1 VIDHLTI
8 EKILNAANIVEV
20 VSEFVQL
27 RKRGV
32 NYVGLCP
39 FHDDRTPS
47 FYVSQAKGVC
57 KCFSCGEGG
66 NVVHFIMK
74 HEQLT
79 YVEALKW
86 LAKKYGIEIQERELS
101 EEEKAAQSY
110 RESLFIVNQW
120 AKDYFKSTLKNHP
133 DGQAIGQA
141 YFRSRGIREDIIE
154 KFELGYCTT
163 GRDSLAKEAERK
175 GFKKQLLIDTGLCYD
190 TEGQGLRDR
199 FWGRVIFPIHTLSGK
214 VVAFGGR
221 VLSTNKKVAKYVNSP
236 ESEIY
241 HKSNQLYG
249 IFQAKQAISK
259 LDRSY
264 LVEGYTDVISM
275 HQAGIHNVV
284 ASSGTALTNGQ
295 IRMIHRFSQNITV
308 LYDGDMAGIKASLRG
323 IDMLLEQGMHI
334 KVLLLPDGE
343 DPDSFAKKHTVD
355 EFQQY
360 IKQHEVDF
368 INFKTTIL
376 LKDAG
381 NDPIKRAHLITDI
394 VQSISVIPE
403 DIERNVYI
411 QTCAE
416 SLNVSEQVLVHEVAK
431 RRRSGQNQQNY
442 KQNSKTSEYSEA
454 DSAKHDPIAW
464 AAQQSIK
471 NEASQ
476 KNLNTDNVSL
486 ASSTDSPESSVSVSP
501 TQYKEEI
508 TVTPARYELEK
519 EVTKIIIRY
528 GEKVFETEYE
538 DEVIGKDGQMT
549 VESHVEKRSVVSFI
563 KSELDMDEISLQIPL
578 FRDIL
583 EEAYRCNQKDSN
595 WKSSRYFMAH
605 EDANISKLASEM
617 LTTKYEL
624 SSIYRQTD
632 SDSIEDEQKRTNRL
646 LDDIMNTLIR
656 IKNEVLTQEIKGIFN
671 QLSKPE
677 IAKDPVRL
685 KELLE
690 DYNELKKLQQDI
702 CKQAGDRTI
711 SPVM

>member
-1 VIDHLTI
+1 MIDHLTI

-32 NYVGLCP
+32 NFVGLCP

-47 FYVSQAKGVC
+47 FYVSPAKGVC

-120 AKDYFKSTLKNHP
+120 AKEYFKSTLNNHP
-133 DGQAIGQA
+133 DGQAIGKA
-141 YFRSRGIREDIIE
+141 YFRSRGVREDIIE

-163 GRDSLAKEAERK
+163 GRNAMAQEAERK
-175 GFKKQLLIDTGLCYD
+175 GFKRQLLIDSGLCYD
-190 TEGQGLRDR
+190 REGQGLQDR
-199 FWGRVIFPIHTLSGK
+199 FWGRVIFPVHTLSGK

-221 VLSTNKKVAKYVNSP
+221 VLSTTNKKVAKYVNSP

-249 IFQAKQAISK
+249 IYQAKRSISK

-264 LVEGYTDVISM
+264 LVEGYTDVLSM
-275 HQAGIHNVV
+275 HQAGIQNVV
-284 ASSGTALTNGQ
+284 ASSGTALTRGQ
-295 IRMIHRFSQNITV
+295 IRMIHRFSKNITV
-308 LYDGDMAGIKASLRG
+308 LYDGDLAGIKASLRG

-343 DPDSFAKKHTVD
+343 DPDSFAKKHTVE

-360 IKQHEVDF
+360 IKENEVDF

-381 NDPIKRAHLITDI
+381 KDPIKRAHLISDI

-411 QTCAE
+411 QNCAE
-416 SLNVSEQVLVHEVAK
+416 SLNVSEQVLVHEVTK
-431 RRRSGQNQQNY
+431 RRKSGNN
-442 KQNSKTSEYSEA
+442 KQPYNKETKTSEYSQEN
-454 DSAKHDPIAW
+454 SANHDPIAW
-464 AAQQSIK
+464 AARQSIK
-471 NEASQ
+471 EEALQQSDLKDLPHTDYSL
-476 KNLNTDNVSL
+476 KNNGPSETPKK
-486 ASSTDSPESSVSVSP
+486 A
-501 TQYKEEI
+501 KKEI
-508 TVTPARYELEK
+508 TITPARYELEK
-519 EVTKIIIRY
+519 EITKIIIKY
-528 GEKVFETEYE
+528 GEKVFETDYNEE
-538 DEVIGKDGQMT
+538 IVGKNGQVT
-549 VESHVEKRSVVSFI
+549 IETHTEKKSVVSFI
-563 KSELDMDEISLQIPL
+563 KSELDMDEITLQIPL
-578 FRDIL
+578 FRNIL
-583 EEAYRCNQKDSN
+583 EEANKCYQSDRE

-605 EDANISKLASEM
+605 QDAKISKLASEM
-617 LTTKYEL
+617 LTTKYEI
-624 SSIYRQTD
+624 SSIYRNTSID
-632 SDSIEDEQKRTNRL
+632 SATNEKEKTNRL

-671 QLSKPE
+671 QLSNPE
-677 IAKDPVRL
+677 ISKDPVKL

-690 DYNELKKLQQDI
+690 DYNELKKLQQEI

-711 SPVM
+711 SPIM